1 MTSAEWTELLEEQ
14 GFKVIKVAH
23 NPMLLLERRRM
34 IEDEG
39 WLRTL
44 LITFNLLRF
53 PELRTRVKKMK
64 ACFRKH
70 QERLDAVAIIA
81 QKP

>member
-1 MTSAEWTELLEEQ
+1 
-14 GFKVIKVAH
+14 
-23 NPMLLLERRRM
+23 MLLLERRRM

-53 PELRTRVKKMK
+53 PELRKRVKKMK

-70 QERLDAVAIIA
+70 QESLDAVAIIA